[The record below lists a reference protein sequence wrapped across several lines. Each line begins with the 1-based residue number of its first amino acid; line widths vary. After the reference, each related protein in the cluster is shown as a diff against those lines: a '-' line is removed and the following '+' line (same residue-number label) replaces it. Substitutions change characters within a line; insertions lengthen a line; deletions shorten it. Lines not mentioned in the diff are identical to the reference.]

1 VVEVRGA
8 SGSGGFRRSLACARP
23 FAERGLKHNTKAVL
37 IVLHHHAGVEGST
50 PLIDESEKQ
59 EFFS

>member
-8 SGSGGFRRSLACARP
+8 KGGGGGVRRSLACARP
-23 FAERGLKHNTKAVL
+23 FAESGLKHNTKAVL
-37 IVLHHHAGVEGST
+37 IVLHRAGVEGST